1 MILLS
6 FSNSLLKICS
16 RIVFL
21 WIILDRLF
29 FGLWIVCGRWEV
41 RFQRL
46 EWKMC
51 LHFIQH
57 IELVLLLLKNSIA
70 SSTFITWQVFSFPP
84 PFSFVILI
92 FFVPRL
98 CPAVFSFFIL
108 QSCRSVQFICFMHFS
123 SSLQPALLW
132 FWHTKIAL
140 FPLVF
145 QVLVW

>member
-57 IELVLLLLKNSIA
+57 IELALLSLKNSVV
-70 SSTFITWQVFSFPP
+70 SSTFIIWLVFSFPL
-84 PFSFVILI
+84 PFSFAILI

-98 CPAVFSFFIL
+98 YLATSSFFIL
-108 QSCRSVQFICFMHFS
+108 QSCHSVQFICFMHFS
-123 SSLQPALLW
+123 SSLRPALLW

-140 FPLVF
+140 FLLVF